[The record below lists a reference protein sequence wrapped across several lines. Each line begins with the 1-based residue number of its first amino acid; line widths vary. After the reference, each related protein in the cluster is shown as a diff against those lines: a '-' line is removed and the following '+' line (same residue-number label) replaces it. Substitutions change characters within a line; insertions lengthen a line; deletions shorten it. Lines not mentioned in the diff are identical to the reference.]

1 MEIIKSNN
9 IEEMMEEMNYVYEED
24 RYSDNQLN
32 LNYSQLCRESG

>member
-32 LNYSQLCRESG
+32 NERVSSFV